1 MLLILVWRL
10 IDNLAATS
18 SNNNKSRGRTV
29 RERFQ
34 EYVFQRGKALGIS
47 RTELA
52 RRARLSR
59 ESLYKLLRG
68 DIANPSVETLHG
80 LALALEVSPLYL
92 LRQYFDD
99 LNLGP
104 GTLFPA
110 RHADDHASFVR
121 DVTVPDDMAVGVNQ
135 SFVKVW
141 EIQNTGSLHWHDR
154 RLVCQDDEFVLA
166 RRTPDGGLQ
175 EVMDC
180 HLLPAARSVPLPDA
194 APGEIVRAS
203 VEFTAPSFPCCV
215 MSMWKIADAEGAL
228 CFPDFVGIW
237 VRVRVVAL

>member
-1 MLLILVWRL
+1 M
-10 IDNLAATS
+10 
-18 SNNNKSRGRTV
+18 

-52 RRARLSR
+52 RRARISR

-104 GTLFPA
+104 GTLLPS

-135 SFVKVW
+135 SFIKVW
-141 EIQNTGSLHWHDR
+141 EIQNTGKLHWHNR
-154 RLVCQDDEFVLA
+154 QLVCQDDDYVLA
-166 RRTPDGGLQ
+166 RRTADGSLV

-180 HLLPAARSVPLPDA
+180 HLLPAVRSVPLPDA
-194 APGEIVRAS
+194 APGEILRVS
-203 VEFTAPSFPCCV
+203 VEFVAPPFPCTV
-215 MSMWKIADAEGAL
+215 MSMWKIADTEGAL
-228 CFPDFVGIW
+228 CFPDFVGLW